1 MLRINVFGE
10 DVGASPRKSYEQVLE
25 QWHDIIPHVRGRL
38 QQSISIDM
46 TSHTCKGEVLL
57 PALAALAKTELQHIL
72 AIGCITIANCAQF
85 ERDMKSIKELWRK
98 RSKKNAAQKLGAQAR
113 LSLHHGD
120 RLIRD
125 KTVFQSMVT
134 EVEKQWEM
142 DEHREPQKRKARCDK
157 NVPRKKQRV
166 DMLPHLTQRDVE
178 RMEGNMVDVGAQI
191 IGIEDEPEEP
201 TDLIYDSI
209 LDE

>member
-1 MLRINVFGE
+1 MIRR
-10 DVGASPRKSYEQVLE
+10 PM
-25 QWHDIIPHVRGRL
+25 
-38 QQSISIDM
+38 QQSISINM

-57 PALAALAKTELQHIL
+57 PALAAVAKTELQHIL

-85 ERDMKSIKELWRK
+85 ERDMKSIKEMWRK
-98 RSKKNAAQKLGAQAR
+98 RSKKDVAQKLGAQAR

-125 KTVFQSMVT
+125 KTVVQSMVT

-178 RMEGNMVDVGAQI
+178 RMEGNMVDVGAQV

>member
-1 MLRINVFGE
+1 M
-10 DVGASPRKSYEQVLE
+10 
-25 QWHDIIPHVRGRL
+25 
-38 QQSISIDM
+38 
-46 TSHTCKGEVLL
+46 
-57 PALAALAKTELQHIL
+57 
-72 AIGCITIANCAQF
+72 
-85 ERDMKSIKELWRK
+85 
-98 RSKKNAAQKLGAQAR
+98 
-113 LSLHHGD
+113 
-120 RLIRD
+120 IRD